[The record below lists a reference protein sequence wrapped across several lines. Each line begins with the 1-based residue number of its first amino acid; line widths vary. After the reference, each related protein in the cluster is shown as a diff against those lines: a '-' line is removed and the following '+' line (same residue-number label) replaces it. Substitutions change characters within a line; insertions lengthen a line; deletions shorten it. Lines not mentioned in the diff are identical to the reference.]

1 MTRSINAAD
10 KRAAQAALTRPE
22 PQEFDHYLVI
32 EDADDFNSELR
43 TLVRERSLRGTEGQ
57 S

>member
-1 MTRSINAAD
+1 MTRCVNAAD

-22 PQEFDHYLVI
+22 PHEFDRYLVI
-32 EDADDFNSELR
+32 EDTDDFNSDIC
-43 TLVRERSLRGTEGQ
+43 TIVRESLPRTPEVP